1 MAMTSVPSAVT
12 VAEMLDCCESHY
24 VHLLEEGVDSDVA
37 CDRVFDAYD
46 CAFAQ
51 KGIHCFDPR
60 DRLFE
65 NRLRTIRERG

>member
-1 MAMTSVPSAVT
+1 MLPSPST
-12 VAEMLDCCESHY
+12 VASMLDACEAQY
-24 VHLLEEGVDSDVA
+24 IHLVKDGVSEDVA

-51 KGIHCFDPR
+51 KETRCFDPR

-65 NRLRTIRERG
+65 SKLRTIRERG

>member
-1 MAMTSVPSAVT
+1 MSQAPSLSTIGA
-12 VAEMLDCCESHY
+12 MLDSCEARYKQLVES
-24 VHLLEEGVDSDVA
+24 GVDADVA
-37 CDRVFDAYD
+37 RDRVFDAYD

-51 KGIHCFDPR
+51 KETNCFDPR